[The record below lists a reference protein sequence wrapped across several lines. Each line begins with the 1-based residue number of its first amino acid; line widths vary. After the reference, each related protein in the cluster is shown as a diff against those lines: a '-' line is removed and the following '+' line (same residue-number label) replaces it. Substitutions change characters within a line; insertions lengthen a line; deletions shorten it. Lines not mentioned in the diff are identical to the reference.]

1 MIKPPESEFE
11 GISLKNFVQDDIVN
25 QDSDNLLCEAYTGF
39 GKTYIGTKKIAKEA
53 SLNPYLN
60 VHIIVPKEHL
70 KDSWLEATK
79 NLYKDYPLARIG
91 IFIINS
97 YTMNNKNNQC
107 DLLIIDEV
115 HRALN
120 KNSEYFSTAIQNAIF
135 KKSLFLTA
143 TLKPEYE
150 AFLRQEMSKKGKSV
164 DKYQVSLYWGFKNGL
179 VPATQIYNV
188 PLELTLREKANYL
201 NAHNDHKKYSA
212 YFAGLG
218 YYAPYDLITPNAK
231 RVRED
236 IAKQLGQTEG
246 AVFGMLMK
254 WQKAISNRKQIVQN
268 ALSKY
273 TATLDL
279 LTQVKEKALVFCST
293 IDFAKRLE
301 DANPDSISYHS
312 KLKKKEKEEV
322 LNQFYSNQKP
332 HLISIDSLKE
342 GFDIKSCRI
351 GLRVS
356 YTSNDLDAVQQLGRI
371 IRFDEDN
378 PDKAPIMINFFIDD
392 FKLGADIIPS
402 QEKLWLAS
410 SLKGQYTKTINLDEL
425 KELI

>member
-1 MIKPPESEFE
+1 MIRPPESTLE
-11 GISLKNFVQDDIVN
+11 GIHLKNFVQDDIVN
-25 QDSDNLLCEAYTGF
+25 NESDNLLCEAYTGF

-53 SLNPYLN
+53 AANPYLN

-70 KDSWLEATK
+70 KESWTEATK
-79 NLYKDYPLARIG
+79 NLYKDYPLVRIE

-120 KNSEYFSTAIQNAIF
+120 KSSEYFSTAIQNAVF

-150 AFLRQEMSKKGKSV
+150 SFLKQEMAKKGKSV
-164 DKYQVSLYWGFKNGL
+164 EKYQISLYWGFKKGL

-188 PLELTLREKANYL
+188 PLELTLREKSDYL
-201 NAHNDHKKYSA
+201 HAHNEHKKYSA
-212 YFAGLG
+212 YFAGVG
-218 YYAPYDLITPNAK
+218 HYSPYNLIAPNAK
-231 RVRED
+231 KERER
-236 IAKQLGQTEG
+236 IANQLNQKEG

-254 WQKAISNRKQIVQN
+254 WQKAISVRKQILQN
-268 ALSKY
+268 TQSKY
-273 TATLDL
+273 LATLDL
-279 LTQVKEKALVFCST
+279 LSVVKEKALIFCST
-293 IDFAKRLE
+293 IDFAKQLE
-301 DANPDSISYHS
+301 DANPNSISYHS
-312 KLKKKEKEEV
+312 KLKKKSKEEV

-392 FKLGADIIPS
+392 FKLGADTILS
-402 QEKLWLAS
+402 QEKVWLAS
-410 SLKGQYTKTINLDEL
+410 SLKGQFTKTITLEEL